1 MPLVNQ
7 PAAWVVPP
15 PASAAARSGFRFGF
29 GVETRNEDY
38 TFGMCLLFLCV
49 FVDVKLFI
57 V

>member
-1 MPLVNQ
+1 VPLVNQ
-7 PAAWVVPP
+7 PAAWVVP